1 MCRSLPL
8 SIRQV
13 ASASLQYFAFNFG
26 SCVVLQRSENF
37 LNAALLAQGVVL
49 AKALSEQIKAN
60 INFIVRKIVDEI
72 STLPEPFLN
81 QNKETP

>member
-49 AKALSEQIKAN
+49 AKALSEQIKARKIKVN
-60 INFIVRKIVDEI
+60 INFIVRKN
-72 STLPEPFLN
+72 SG
-81 QNKETP
+81 